1 MYRLEKDRSK
11 STSNVKH
18 DADNYS
24 EPTEGKEVE
33 SRRVE
38 HECKRPPAWAESGR
52 GSRDAGLFEE
62 DMHISLGY
70 REQGRAGAFAT
81 KRKKDGLV
89 DGLKSLGRTR
99 CIR

>member
-11 STSNVKH
+11 N
-18 DADNYS
+18 NYS

-52 GSRDAGLFEE
+52 GSRDAESQELLMQEE
-62 DMHISLGY
+62 KKQKEQQKDMKKEIFDWES
-70 REQGRAGAFAT
+70 
-81 KRKKDGLV
+81 RKMPPIL
-89 DGLKSLGRTR
+89 
-99 CIR
+99 